1 MLETVKFPPLC
12 KDLLKV
18 LVSIKLLTFIA
29 ISGIEGIESIK
40 ELMDTNHCVE
50 KMSEDFKSGKFPH
63 PKAKAVHFCSGG
75 ITVPTLIQGRRD

>member
-1 MLETVKFPPLC
+1 MLETIKLSSLF
-12 KDLLKV
+12 KDLIKIV
-18 LVSIKLLTFIA
+18 VSIKLLTFIA

-50 KMSEDFKSGKFPH
+50 TMSEGFESEKNQH

-75 ITVPTLIQGRRD
+75 ITFQP

>member
-1 MLETVKFPPLC
+1 MLETLKLPPLF
-12 KDLLKV
+12 KDLFKV

-50 KMSEDFKSGKFPH
+50 KMSEDFKFLKF
-63 PKAKAVHFCSGG
+63 CT
-75 ITVPTLIQGRRD
+75 ITI